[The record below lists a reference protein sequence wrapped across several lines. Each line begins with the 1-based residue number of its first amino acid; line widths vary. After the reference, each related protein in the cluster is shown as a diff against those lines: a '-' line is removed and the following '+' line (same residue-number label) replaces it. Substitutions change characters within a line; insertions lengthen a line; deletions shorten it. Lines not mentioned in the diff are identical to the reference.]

1 MKIWDNLEWKSK
13 KNLIIKS
20 IIWKTIIDLFLEEKK
35 IDITKYLI
43 SITINWNIIKIK
55 TNKPIINAELLIINK
70 KLKEKIIQKLKN
82 LWIIFYD
89 FEIKYI

>member
-1 MKIWDNLEWKSK
+1 MKIWDSLEWKK
-13 KNLIIKS
+13 KQNLIIKS

-35 IDITKYLI
+35 IDISKYLI
-43 SITINWNIIKIK
+43 SVTINWKIIKIK
-55 TNKPIINAELLIINK
+55 TNKPIINAELLIINN